1 MTRKQIG
8 AIAFIV
14 LLTTVTGALF
24 TATMPIWLPALFL
37 LPQSVRDGLMD
48 KFQTRMVREM
58 TKFMFRSQR
67 MGKQLA

>member
-1 MTRKQIG
+1 MNRKQIG

-14 LLTTVTGALF
+14 LLTTITGAFF
-24 TATMPIWLPALFL
+24 TATMPLWLPALFL
-37 LPQSVRDGLMD
+37 LPQSMRSELMD
-48 KFQTRMVREM
+48 KFQTRMAREM